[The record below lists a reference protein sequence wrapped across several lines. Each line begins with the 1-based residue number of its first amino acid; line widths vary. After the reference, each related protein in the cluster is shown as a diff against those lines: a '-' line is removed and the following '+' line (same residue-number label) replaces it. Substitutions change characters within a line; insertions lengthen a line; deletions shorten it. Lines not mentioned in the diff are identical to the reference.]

1 MGTLGEAFAAARGAK
16 RLALIGYLPAFWPSP
31 RGFSELAE
39 AAFDAGMDLL
49 EVGFPA
55 SDPFL
60 DGEVIRE
67 ALAAQNGDGLD
78 ALSIP
83 GLTRPLAAKGKT
95 LIAMMYGKAWSALGG
110 SAAPAF
116 LADAGFAGALVVGTC
131 AEDWE
136 SAAAA
141 CRGAGLDPVGF
152 AGIGLEN
159 GGLARLGGQA
169 RGFIYIPSREG
180 KTGGDGD
187 FGPELRARIA
197 RIKAA
202 IPELPVAVGFGVN
215 SPADVEALRGLGA
228 DGAIVGTA
236 LVEAARDRVGFSRF
250 VAALRAAAEGRQ
262 P

>member
-1 MGTLGEAFAAARGAK
+1 MHKLEETFAGARGAK
-16 RLALIGYLPAFWPSP
+16 RLALIGYLPALWPSP

-39 AAFDAGMDLL
+39 AAFDAGMDAL

-60 DGEVIRE
+60 DGEVIRK
-67 ALAAQNGDGLD
+67 ALAAQSGDGFD

-83 GLTRPLAAKGKT
+83 GLTRPLAAKGRT
-95 LIAMMYGKAWSALGG
+95 LIAMMYGKAWYELGG
-110 SAAPAF
+110 SEAPAF
-116 LADAGFAGALVVGTC
+116 LVDAGFAGALVVGTG

-136 SAAAA
+136 SSAAA
-141 CRGAGLDPVGF
+141 CRGAGIDPVGF

-159 GGLARLGGQA
+159 GGLTRLGEQA

-215 SPADVEALRGLGA
+215 SPEDIVALRELGA
-228 DGAIVGTA
+228 DAAIVGTA
-236 LVEAARDRVGFSRF
+236 LVEAARDRVGFRCF
-250 VAALRAAAEGRQ
+250 VAALRAAAEGRKS
-262 P
+262 